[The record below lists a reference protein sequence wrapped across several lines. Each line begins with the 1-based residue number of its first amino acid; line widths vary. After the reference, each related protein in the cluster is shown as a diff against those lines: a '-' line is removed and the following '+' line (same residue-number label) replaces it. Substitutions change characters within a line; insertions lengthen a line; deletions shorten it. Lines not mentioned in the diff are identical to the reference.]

1 MLTRSVKN
9 FKEIKYQIK
18 LRGCSLL
25 LKTKSFKDI
34 TLLLYSD
41 QSSTQLNYSLL
52 SFTAHQLGTVT
63 QLVNKRKYN
72 TEPRTYSIVY
82 KTRQSMTADSVH
94 ASKQQ
99 FNLTLASTKHNNNQL
114 RILLDNLQSL
124 TPRESQYNSFT
135 YLNKLQANDLIHFI

>member
-1 MLTRSVKN
+1 MKH

-41 QSSTQLNYSLL
+41 QSSTPVSCILLN
-52 SFTAHQLGTVT
+52 FTAINCLGTVT

-124 TPRESQYNSFT
+124 TPKESQYNSFT